1 VKSIPKGLTLEE
13 LKDVTVGVAGHV
25 PEFDDERGLWY
36 CDIDIAHGSSYFPFV
51 RLALARFQ
59 PTSLPNAHLSRVVLT
74 DFMQLV
80 ANRSA
85 TITFPA
91 ANQTLVQVSGPVGVG
106 RLSRDTMIKDTAP
119 IPHLDRSRVVR
130 VTVQSRD
137 PKVKSTTDPLGWLKV
152 SETLLGLK
160 SKSGPTVTWQGT
172 VPLPAGVRGKK
183 THRLLIT
190 EHEVFLTD
198 PDTKERVIGS
208 KIAAI
213 DAEKPVRER
222 IVYADEVI
230 L

>member
-1 VKSIPKGLTLEE
+1 
-13 LKDVTVGVAGHV
+13 
-25 PEFDDERGLWY
+25 
-36 CDIDIAHGSSYFPFV
+36 
-51 RLALARFQ
+51 
-59 PTSLPNAHLSRVVLT
+59 
-74 DFMQLV
+74 
-80 ANRSA
+80 
-85 TITFPA
+85 
-91 ANQTLVQVSGPVGVG
+91 VQVSGPVGVG